1 MPVSITPPPEP
12 QQHGQPAGLRG
23 APCRLSCMSLGVCL
37 FLSLSLHLG
46 LSFNL
51 PPSPYPSLSL
61 SVSLSISDPLCLSL
75 SAFLYLFSLR
85 LSLSVS
91 IEWNSKVNT
100 IQIKRSQSHSLH
112 RPQHINTQD
121 TVTPMQRQMHT
132 RRSHGNICPSP
143 PSPPPCFQDIL
154 NFLWVGRKGCPP
166 PQEWAGS
173 CPRC

>member
-1 MPVSITPPPEP
+1 MGQMPVSTTPPPEP
-12 QQHGQPAGLRG
+12 RRHGQPAGLRG

-61 SVSLSISDPLCLSL
+61 SVSLSISDPLCRSL

-112 RPQHINTQD
+112 RPTSTHKHTGRSDTYADRCTQD
-121 TVTPMQRQMHT
+121 GH
-132 RRSHGNICPSP
+132 
-143 PSPPPCFQDIL
+143 
-154 NFLWVGRKGCPP
+154 VGTYAHLHLHPLPAFRIF
-166 PQEWAGS
+166 
-173 CPRC
+173 